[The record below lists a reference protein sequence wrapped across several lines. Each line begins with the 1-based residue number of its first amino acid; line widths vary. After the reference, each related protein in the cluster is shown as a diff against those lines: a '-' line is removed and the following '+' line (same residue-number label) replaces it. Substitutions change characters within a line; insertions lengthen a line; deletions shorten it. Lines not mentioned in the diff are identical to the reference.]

1 MTRTDLHVHI
11 VDDEESLRDSLCF
24 LFASRGI
31 AARGWPSGEALLG
44 AWPLADCG
52 CLILDVRMGGLSGP
66 QVLDALQARP
76 GAAPLPPVIFLTG
89 HADVP
94 MAVGALKAGAFDFV
108 EKPFNDNHIV
118 DVALAAMTVHAAR
131 LAEAQAREALAA
143 RRASLSAREAEVMA
157 LMLEG
162 LMNKQIA
169 DSLGIAMRTVEVHRS
184 RVLAKMGARNIADLA
199 RMTGGATDPLDHG
212 KPADPPQTRKAAP
225 H

>member
-1 MTRTDLHVHI
+1 MSDTVHI

-31 AARGWPSGEALLG
+31 AARGWPSGEAVLE
-44 AWPLADCG
+44 AWPLHDCG
-52 CLILDVRMGGLSGP
+52 CLILDVRMEGMSGP
-66 QVLDALQARP
+66 QLLDALQAQTSAQP
-76 GAAPLPPVIFLTG
+76 VPPVIFLTG

-94 MAVGALKAGAFDFV
+94 LAVEALKSGAFDFV

-118 DVALAAMTVHAAR
+118 DIALEAMAAHAGR
-131 LAEAQAREALAA
+131 LAEAQAREAVEA
-143 RRASLSAREAEVMA
+143 RRASLSAREAEVME

-169 DSLGIAMRTVEVHRS
+169 ESLGIAMRTVELHRS

-199 RMTGGATDPLDHG
+199 RMIS
-212 KPADPPQTRKAAP
+212 
-225 H
+225 

>member
-1 MTRTDLHVHI
+1 MSFTVHI
-11 VDDEESLRDSLCF
+11 VDDEESLRDSLGF
-24 LFASRGI
+24 LFASRSI
-31 AARGWPSGEALLG
+31 ATRTWASGEDLLA
-44 AWPLADCG
+44 AWPIADCG
-52 CLILDVRMGGLSGP
+52 CLILDVRMEGMSGP

-76 GAAPLPPVIFLTG
+76 DGLLPSVIFLTG

-94 MAVGALKAGAFDFV
+94 LAVQALKSGAFDFV

-118 DVALAAMTVHAAR
+118 DIALAAIAAHERR
-131 LAEAQAREALAA
+131 LAEAIAREAVSV

-169 DSLGIAMRTVEVHRS
+169 DRLGIAMRTVEVHRS

-199 RMTGGATDPLDHG
+199 RMI
-212 KPADPPQTRKAAP
+212 
-225 H
+225 